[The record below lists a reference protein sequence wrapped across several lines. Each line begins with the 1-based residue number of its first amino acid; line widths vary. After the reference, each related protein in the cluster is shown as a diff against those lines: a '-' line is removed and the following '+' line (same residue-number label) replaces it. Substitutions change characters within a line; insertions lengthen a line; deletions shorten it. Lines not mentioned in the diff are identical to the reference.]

1 MREPKTA
8 LKETCTLDI
17 NQNRNNPG
25 LSQLDGTEEMVSQA
39 FGCFVRQF
47 KKNGRRP
54 LLPVE
59 KTRRV
64 SPRPL
69 RKYSTSVFW

>member
-1 MREPKTA
+1 MRDA
-8 LKETCTLDI
+8 CFRETSNLDI
-17 NQNRNNPG
+17 TKNKNNP
-25 LSQLDGTEEMVSQA
+25 SPAQLDGTEEMVSQA
-39 FGCFVRQF
+39 FGCLVRQF